1 MIYSVHRK
9 SVIVM
14 QPAENQLWILM
25 LKKFLISLATPF
37 KVQVDESLMEMA

>member
-25 LKKFLISLATPF
+25 LKKFLISLATHLRYR
-37 KVQVDESLMEMA
+37 SMRA